1 MLRLWPEGGD
11 DMPNKLGLLASA
23 AAAFLTGAAAV
34 LVFHQ
39 PTLALLHAA
48 G

>member
-1 MLRLWPEGGD
+1 
-11 DMPNKLGLLASA
+11 MPNKLGLLASA

-39 PTLALLHAA
+39 PTLAFVSWTRPLTLLCSTIS
-48 G
+48 